1 MITWI
6 RENTG
11 IFSLAASA
19 ILVISAAAVGWN
31 QLSGLVEQQPEIQR
45 HLYDSS
51 RHVDP
56 EEKKR
61 MEERIDSLES
71 RLRELESHRWRQH
84 IDRQRGRNRRQS
96 RLESPSATLQ
106 LVPGPKQP
114 YRLLYGVDELV
125 EINRR

>member
-51 RHVDP
+51 RHVDA
-56 EEKKR
+56 EEKKQL
-61 MEERIDSLES
+61 EERIKRLEDQV
-71 RLRELESHRWRQH
+71 RELHVQRWRQF
-84 IDRQRGRNRRQS
+84 IGRQRGSDSRR
-96 RLESPSATLQ
+96 R
-106 LVPGPKQP
+106 
-114 YRLLYGVDELV
+114 
-125 EINRR
+125 